1 MTDEDLGKA
10 VELCLDSQITSISAL
25 LGSIPLPAM
34 PAGIVLKNMSVMSD
48 DGYVMVKGTLQ

>member
-1 MTDEDLGKA
+1 MSDADLGKA

-25 LGSIPLPAM
+25 LGSIPLPAL
-34 PAGIVLKNMSVMSD
+34 PGGLVLKDMSVTSD